1 MLGCPTSDT
10 EIPFLDLLCEVS
22 KVPFSITTHR
32 LCHTAPVWSAPSR
45 VLQEFMCREVRARA
59 ARSAVT

>member
-1 MLGCPTSDT
+1 MLGCPTSDA

-45 VLQEFMCREVRARA
+45 GVGPTGAPRCGTMWYEV
-59 ARSAVT
+59 V